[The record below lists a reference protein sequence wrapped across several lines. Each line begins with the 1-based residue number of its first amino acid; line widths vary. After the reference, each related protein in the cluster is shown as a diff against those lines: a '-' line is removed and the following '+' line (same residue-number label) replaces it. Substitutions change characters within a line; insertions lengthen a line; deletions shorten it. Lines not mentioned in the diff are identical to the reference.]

1 MESLRI
7 EDSLEGMREER
18 KENQKSPLTATR
30 KLSSSLH
37 NLSLKN
43 TDRYIKSMII
53 RAISI

>member
-43 TDRYIKSMII
+43 TDRYIQEHDHYLG
-53 RAISI
+53 

>member
-43 TDRYIKSMII
+43 TDRYKQEHDH
-53 RAISI
+53 